1 MLILS
6 YEINLVWTVL
16 LFFSI
21 YMTIFSFLINV
32 LEPFTPKII
41 SDAFGYGKT
50 TNSNLNIIVKFI
62 QVPKTYFTH
71 FYIFA
76 TVFMGIL
83 WILTIKIVLLE
94 YGMPG
99 NYFFFILALSLQAR
113 RNGWGNWGMPWW
125 FLRFG

>member
-6 YEINLVWTVL
+6 YEINLVWTIL

-99 NYFFFILALSLQAR
+99 NYFFFIFALS
-113 RNGWGNWGMPWW
+113 
-125 FLRFG
+125 

>member
-76 TVFMGIL
+76 TVLMGIL

-94 YGMPG
+94 YAMPG
-99 NYFFFILALSLQAR
+99 NFFFIFSRLIYFEIKVVFFNHELAQ
-113 RNGWGNWGMPWW
+113 
-125 FLRFG
+125 RF